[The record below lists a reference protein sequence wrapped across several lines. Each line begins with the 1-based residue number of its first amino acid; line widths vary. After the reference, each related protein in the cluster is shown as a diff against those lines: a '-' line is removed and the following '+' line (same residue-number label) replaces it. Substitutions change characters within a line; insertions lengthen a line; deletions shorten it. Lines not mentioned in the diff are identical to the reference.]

1 MFRIFPSVPITWRS
15 SSCIQFGADDPV
27 LIDGLLPGDA
37 SLIEDLRLG
46 IGSAQFY
53 ARAQELGVDLSRASS
68 LITLLGE
75 ASVLVP
81 DDADSGTVPKGSPV
95 FAAARIFNL
104 SPDRVSQV
112 LGARPVLV
120 TGPLRSHVEAQLA
133 ALGFAVAAAHRVEE
147 LDLMA
152 APVVVTSSHLVPD
165 LNSAMWLSDREVDHC
180 QVVLGEQAVEITGL
194 IRPGST
200 PCSVCACLHRKDS
213 DAGWLDQ
220 HPRLRAL
227 PERESLSDP
236 AARILGAAHVVQ
248 ILRQALLRPQTAP
261 VRRVV
266 TLDAGEV
273 ADTGLVFHDRCQC
286 RTPVP
291 DFGSVA
297 DQAQ

>member
-68 LITLLGE
+68 LIALLGE

-95 FAAARIFNL
+95 FAAARTFNL

-112 LGARPVLV
+112 LGSRPVLV
-120 TGPLRSHVEAQLA
+120 TGPLRAHLGGQLA
-133 ALGFAVAAAHRVEE
+133 ALGFAVAADHRVEE

-152 APVVVTSSHLVPD
+152 APVVITSSHLVPD

-200 PCSVCACLHRKDS
+200 PCSVCACLHRRDS

-236 AARILGAAHVVQ
+236 AARILGSAHVVQ
-248 ILRQALLRPQTAP
+248 MLRQALLRPEVEP

-266 TLDAGEV
+266 TLDAGEIT
-273 ADTGLVFHDRCQC
+273 DTGLVFHDRCRC

-297 DQAQ
+297 EQAQ

>member
-15 SSCIQFGADDPV
+15 SSCIQFGAEDPV

-37 SLIEDLRLG
+37 GLIEDLRLG

-75 ASVLVP
+75 AKVLVP
-81 DDADSGTVPKGSPV
+81 DDADTGSVPKGSPV
-95 FAAARIFNL
+95 FAAARTFDL
-104 SPDRVSQV
+104 SPDRVSRV
-112 LGARPVLV
+112 LGSRPVLV
-120 TGPLRSHVEAQLA
+120 TGPLRSHVDGQLA
-133 ALGFAVAAAHRVEE
+133 ALGFAVATAHRVEE
-147 LDLMA
+147 LDLMT
-152 APVVVTSSHLVPD
+152 APLVVTSSHLVPD

-180 QVVLGEQAVEITGL
+180 QVVLGEQSVEITGL

-200 PCSVCACLHRKDS
+200 PCSVCSCLHRKDR
-213 DAGWLDQ
+213 DAGWLAQ

-227 PERESLSDP
+227 PDRESLSDP

-248 ILRQALLRPQTAP
+248 MLRHALLRPESAP
-261 VRRVV
+261 IRRVV
-266 TLDAGEV
+266 TLDMGEV
-273 ADTGLVFHDRCQC
+273 TDTGLSFHDRCQC

-297 DQAQ
+297 EQAQ